1 MSGQLLDVTQAA
13 TGLEYQAS
21 RVGDEGSS
29 SGVGRATRETQIGIQ
44 LPKPVHDAG
53 WAHAARAAT
62 LGADHRTFDSRGS
75 AEPLQRA
82 AQIRVER
89 YRAAATH
96 LCRAVVQLD
105 GIGNPPMRV

>member
-1 MSGQLLDVTQAA
+1 MARQLLDIAQAA

-21 RVGDEGSS
+21 RVGDEGPS
-29 SGVGRATRETQIGIQ
+29 SGMRRATSETQVGIQ
-44 LPKPVHDAG
+44 LPKPVHDAR

-89 YRAAATH
+89 YGAAAAH
-96 LCRAVVQLD
+96 LCCAVMQLD